1 MKTPIRVL
9 IADDHPIVRQG
20 IRSLLEQFSDI
31 EIAGEAASGPATL
44 HQVAALEPDVVL
56 LDVRLAGSNGIEI
69 ARQLRRNHPQ
79 SRIVILTTYDDDEYL
94 FGALQVGAQAY
105 LLKDTSLDVLPAA
118 IRAVH
123 SGERLL
129 SPLLIDKVLR
139 QFQSLA
145 TEELRRESG
154 LSEEE
159 LHILALLAD
168 GATNREIADQL
179 GYSEAAI
186 KKKVQ
191 TVIEKMQ
198 AANRTQAV
206 ANAIRRGLI

>member
-1 MKTPIRVL
+1 MKPIRVL

-20 IRSLLEQFSDI
+20 IRSLLEQFPDMDI
-31 EIAGEAASGPATL
+31 VGAAASGPATL
-44 HQVAALEPDVVL
+44 QQVAALQPDVVL
-56 LDVRLAGSNGIEI
+56 LDVRLAGSNGIEV
-69 ARQLRRNHPQ
+69 ARQLRRYHPQ

-105 LLKDTSLDVLPAA
+105 LLKDASLDVLPAA

-123 SGERLL
+123 SGKRLL
-129 SPLLIDKVLR
+129 SPLLVDKVLH

-145 TEELRRESG
+145 TSELRRESG
-154 LSEEE
+154 LTEEE
-159 LHILALLAD
+159 IRILQLLAE
-168 GATNREIADQL
+168 GASNRQIADDL
-179 GYSEAAI
+179 DYSEAAI

-191 TVIEKMQ
+191 AILEKLQ
-198 AANRTQAV
+198 ATNRTQAV